1 MENPESQIRHS
12 RRLLREL
19 ELMSHCRASIRC
31 GMSVLLA
38 FGSYVN
44 VGKAQQ
50 PPARPS
56 SPATSAERALVA
68 QYCVDCHNESEKTA
82 GLALDTISLDEVSK
96 HAETWEKVVRKLRA
110 RQMPPEKMPRPAEP
124 VYEAALSSLEASLD
138 RAAGE
143 QPNPGRTDTFRRLNR
158 TEYQN
163 AIRDLLALDVD
174 AVGAAAGRRI
184 ESRLRQRDGRRPL
197 ADAAGPLHH
206 GGAED
211 QPAGGRAARVARP
224 AATRSGIRPDLTQE
238 EHVEG
243 LPLGTRG
250 GALIPYTFPQDGE
263 YEIQVRLARDRNE
276 HVEGLRGAARAGGA
290 ARPRAR
296 ARRSR

>member
-143 QPNPGRTDTFRRLNR
+143 QPNPGRTDTFRRLTR

-163 AIRDLLALDVD
+163 AIRDLLALEVNVVTLLPGDESSHGFDNVT
-174 AVGAAAGRRI
+174 VGDLSPTLLDRYISAAQKI
-184 ESRLRQRDGRRPL
+184 SRLAIGRSHRSPDGDAIRLP
-197 ADAAGPLHH
+197 AD
-206 GGAED
+206 
-211 QPAGGRAARVARP
+211 
-224 AATRSGIRPDLTQE
+224 ITQE
-238 EHVEG
+238 EHVAG

-250 GALIPYTFPQDGE
+250 GASLLTRFRRMVTTRFKCGC
-263 YEIQVRLARDRNE
+263 ARSQ
-276 HVEGLRGAARAGGA
+276 RG
-290 ARPRAR
+290 
-296 ARRSR
+296 S